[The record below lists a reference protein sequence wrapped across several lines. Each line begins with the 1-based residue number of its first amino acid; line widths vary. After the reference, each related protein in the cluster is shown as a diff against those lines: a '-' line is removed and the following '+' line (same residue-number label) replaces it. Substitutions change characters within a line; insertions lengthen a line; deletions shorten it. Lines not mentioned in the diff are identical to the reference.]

1 MPKFRS
7 HLDTP
12 SNQALQIYLDDLTMS
27 ESVFS
32 SEPYTDG
39 QLTQVEQKPQSLSD
53 KPLGE
58 LSGNQINHMGK
69 KDSVEPRT
77 SNIEKDV
84 QNMAHIDGQA
94 SESQKVVHQTHVHS
108 PNTAQSS
115 QALAGDEKLNNA
127 KQLLARANAISNIL
141 LNNPSSLI
149 AEQALGLA
157 DGLLYEADL
166 LNKVD
171 SQETSSESKEIS
183 KDADN
188 HTKRQIRD
196 ENYSLCESLP
206 NRFQVLLCD
215 LGEQTIAIPLVELGG
230 IIKVERFTQRSSKRS
245 WFYGLYVKGEQ
256 TFTCIDSANY
266 LSGAKHLATDEDRF
280 SDCEYKYLVQLGKSE
295 FALCCR
301 GVASTLEVAKQ
312 DVKWRQNVTKQPWF
326 AGILKEPMHALI
338 DGAEMVRDVLKLSGA
353 T

>member
-32 SEPYTDG
+32 SEPYTDR
-39 QLTQVEQKPQSLSD
+39 QLTKIEQERQILSD
-53 KPLGE
+53 KSLGE
-58 LSGNQINHMGK
+58 LSGNQINFIDK
-69 KDSVEPRT
+69 NDFVDTRT
-77 SNIEKDV
+77 SNIEMDL
-84 QNMAHIDGQA
+84 QNISHIEGQA
-94 SESQKVVHQTHVHS
+94 SESQKVAHQTNVYS
-108 PNTAQSS
+108 PSTAQFLKT
-115 QALAGDEKLNNA
+115 LAGDEKLNNA
-127 KQLLARANAISNIL
+127 QELLERANAISNIL
-141 LNNPSSLI
+141 LNNPESLT
-149 AEQALGLA
+149 AEQALEVTN
-157 DGLLYEADL
+157 GLLHEADL
-166 LNKVD
+166 LNKAD
-171 SQETSSESKEIS
+171 SQETSFESKEIS

-196 ENYSLCESLP
+196 ENCSLCESLP

-230 IIKVERFTQRSSKRS
+230 IIQVERFTQRSSKRS
-245 WFYGLYVKGEQ
+245 WYYGLYVKGEQ

-266 LSGAKHLATDEDRF
+266 LSGTKHLGTDEDRF
-280 SDCEYKYLVQLGKSE
+280 SDCDYKYLVQLGKSE

-301 GVASTLEVAKQ
+301 GVASTLEVEKQ

-326 AGILKEPMHALI
+326 AGILKEQMHALI
-338 DGAEMVRDVLKLSGA
+338 DGTEMVRDVLKLSGA